1 MKTDHFE
8 QLYRG
13 NYARLYYYAFR
24 FVADEEACRD
34 IVNDVFEQAWKDR
47 EQLQEAT
54 AVACLYT
61 RTRNRCIDYLR
72 HRQVEQQYADFL
84 RTLTSEDPSI
94 PSGEREERVRRMER
108 CLERMTDPT
117 RSIVK
122 QCYYDGKKYREVA
135 EERGITSDGVKK
147 HIVKALRMRRAAWW
161 TALAVAASL
170 ALLMMLPLT
179 GRREYTV
186 FRAGPAGGEVKEEV
200 CGGIRT
206 VRIPRGMSRRL
217 VLPDGSRVWLN
228 AESSLSYPGS
238 FGGRERREVT
248 LQGEA
253 YFEVAPD
260 SLHPFVVETAAL
272 QTQVLGTSFNVRAY
286 SPEDTRVTLLRGSVK
301 VSDRH
306 RGELLLRPG
315 EGTDCSLGRKT
326 VDDAEDC
333 RAWTD
338 GRFAFDDAPLV
349 EIMRELGRWYN
360 VDIVFTDR
368 EVMQERLH
376 FRADRRDSL
385 EQVLELLNCL
395 RKVRARIE
403 DGRVVVGI

>member
-72 HRQVEQQYADFL
+72 HRQVEQQYATFL

-94 PSGEREERVRRMER
+94 PPGEREELAHRHAAAPDVDGQWEAFCRRHP
-108 CLERMTDPT
+108 DAA
-117 RSIVK
+117 
-122 QCYYDGKKYREVA
+122 GA
-135 EERGITSDGVKK
+135 ARGRK
-147 HIVKALRMRRAAWW
+147 RMRRAAWW

-315 EGTDCSLGRKT
+315 EGTDCSLDRKT

>member
-34 IVNDVFEQAWKDR
+34 IVNDVFEQAWKAR

-94 PSGEREERVRRMER
+94 PPGEREELARRHAAAP
-108 CLERMTDPT
+108 D
-117 RSIVK
+117 V
-122 QCYYDGKKYREVA
+122 DGQWEAFCRRHPDA
-135 EERGITSDGVKK
+135 AGAARGRK
-147 HIVKALRMRRAAWW
+147 RMRRAAWW

-200 CGGIRT
+200 RGGIRT

-238 FGGRERREVT
+238 FGGRDRREVT

-253 YFEVAPD
+253 YFEVASD

-315 EGTDCSLGRKT
+315 EGTDSSLDRKT
-326 VDDAEDC
+326 VEDAEDC

-403 DGRVVVGI
+403 DGRVVVGV

>member
-1 MKTDHFE
+1 M
-8 QLYRG
+8 
-13 NYARLYYYAFR
+13 
-24 FVADEEACRD
+24 
-34 IVNDVFEQAWKDR
+34 
-47 EQLQEAT
+47 
-54 AVACLYT
+54 
-61 RTRNRCIDYLR
+61 
-72 HRQVEQQYADFL
+72 
-84 RTLTSEDPSI
+84 
-94 PSGEREERVRRMER
+94 
-108 CLERMTDPT
+108 
-117 RSIVK
+117 
-122 QCYYDGKKYREVA
+122 
-135 EERGITSDGVKK
+135 
-147 HIVKALRMRRAAWW
+147 
-161 TALAVAASL
+161 
-170 ALLMMLPLT
+170 
-179 GRREYTV
+179 
-186 FRAGPAGGEVKEEV
+186 
-200 CGGIRT
+200 
-206 VRIPRGMSRRL
+206 
-217 VLPDGSRVWLN
+217 
-228 AESSLSYPGS
+228 
-238 FGGRERREVT
+238 T

-315 EGTDCSLGRKT
+315 EGTDSSLDRKT

-403 DGRVVVGI
+403 DGRVVVGV

>member
-72 HRQVEQQYADFL
+72 HRQVEQQYATFL

-94 PSGEREERVRRMER
+94 PPGEREALARRHAAAP
-108 CLERMTDPT
+108 D
-117 RSIVK
+117 V
-122 QCYYDGKKYREVA
+122 DGQWEAFCRRHPDA
-135 EERGITSDGVKK
+135 AGAARGRK
-147 HIVKALRMRRAAWW
+147 RMRRAAWW

-200 CGGIRT
+200 RGGIRT

-238 FGGRERREVT
+238 FGGRDRREVT

-315 EGTDCSLGRKT
+315 EGTDSSLDRKT

-403 DGRVVVGI
+403 DGRVVVGV

>member
-1 MKTDHFE
+1 
-8 QLYRG
+8 
-13 NYARLYYYAFR
+13 
-24 FVADEEACRD
+24 
-34 IVNDVFEQAWKDR
+34 
-47 EQLQEAT
+47 
-54 AVACLYT
+54 
-61 RTRNRCIDYLR
+61 
-72 HRQVEQQYADFL
+72 
-84 RTLTSEDPSI
+84 
-94 PSGEREERVRRMER
+94 
-108 CLERMTDPT
+108 
-117 RSIVK
+117 
-122 QCYYDGKKYREVA
+122 
-135 EERGITSDGVKK
+135 
-147 HIVKALRMRRAAWW
+147 MRRAAWW

-200 CGGIRT
+200 RGGIRT

-301 VSDRH
+301 AVSYTHLTLPTSD
-306 RGELLLRPG
+306 
-315 EGTDCSLGRKT
+315 
-326 VDDAEDC
+326 
-333 RAWTD
+333 
-338 GRFAFDDAPLV
+338 LV
-349 EIMRELGRWYN
+349 
-360 VDIVFTDR
+360 
-368 EVMQERLH
+368 
-376 FRADRRDSL
+376 
-385 EQVLELLNCL
+385 
-395 RKVRARIE
+395 
-403 DGRVVVGI
+403 

>member
-1 MKTDHFE
+1 
-8 QLYRG
+8 
-13 NYARLYYYAFR
+13 
-24 FVADEEACRD
+24 
-34 IVNDVFEQAWKDR
+34 
-47 EQLQEAT
+47 
-54 AVACLYT
+54 
-61 RTRNRCIDYLR
+61 
-72 HRQVEQQYADFL
+72 
-84 RTLTSEDPSI
+84 
-94 PSGEREERVRRMER
+94 MER

-135 EERGITSDGVKK
+135 EERGITPDGVKK
-147 HIVKALRMRRAAWW
+147 HIVK
-161 TALAVAASL
+161 

-200 CGGIRT
+200 RGGIRT

-253 YFEVAPD
+253 YFEVALD

-272 QTQVLGTSFNVRAY
+272 QAQVLGTSFNVRAY

-315 EGTDCSLGRKT
+315 EGTDSSLDRKT

-403 DGRVVVGI
+403 DGRVVVGV

>member
-94 PSGEREERVRRMER
+94 PPGEREELAHRHAAAPDVDGQWEAFCRRHP
-108 CLERMTDPT
+108 DAA
-117 RSIVK
+117 
-122 QCYYDGKKYREVA
+122 GA
-135 EERGITSDGVKK
+135 ARGRK
-147 HIVKALRMRRAAWW
+147 RMRRAAWW

-200 CGGIRT
+200 RGGIRT

-315 EGTDCSLGRKT
+315 EGTDSSLDRKT
-326 VDDAEDC
+326 VEDAEDC

>member
-1 MKTDHFE
+1 MDMKENEDRMGRTLDALEHP
-8 QLYRG
+8 G
-13 NYARLYYYAFR
+13 R
-24 FVADEEACRD
+24 FTKEELEELLADRECVAACRD
-34 IVNDVFEQAWKDR
+34 LLDCREALARRHAAAPDVDGQW
-47 EQLQEAT
+47 EAF
-54 AVACLYT
+54 C
-61 RTRNRCIDYLR
+61 RR
-72 HRQVEQQYADFL
+72 HPDAA
-84 RTLTSEDPSI
+84 
-94 PSGEREERVRRMER
+94 G
-108 CLERMTDPT
+108 
-117 RSIVK
+117 
-122 QCYYDGKKYREVA
+122 A
-135 EERGITSDGVKK
+135 ARGRK
-147 HIVKALRMRRAAWW
+147 RMRRAAWW

-200 CGGIRT
+200 RGGIRT

-306 RGELLLRPG
+306 RGKLLLRPG

>member
-72 HRQVEQQYADFL
+72 HRQVEQQYATFL

-94 PSGEREERVRRMER
+94 PPGEREELAHRHAAAPDVDGQWEAFCRRHP
-108 CLERMTDPT
+108 DAA
-117 RSIVK
+117 
-122 QCYYDGKKYREVA
+122 GA
-135 EERGITSDGVKK
+135 ARGRK
-147 HIVKALRMRRAAWW
+147 RMRRAAWW

-306 RGELLLRPG
+306 RGELLLRSG
-315 EGTDCSLGRKT
+315 EGTDCSLDRKT

>member
-94 PSGEREERVRRMER
+94 PPGEREELVRRMER

-135 EERGITSDGVKK
+135 EERGITPDGVKK
-147 HIVKALRMRRAAWW
+147 HIVKALRM
-161 TALAVAASL
+161 L
-170 ALLMMLPLT
+170 
-179 GRREYTV
+179 RE
-186 FRAGPAGGEVKEEV
+186 
-200 CGGIRT
+200 
-206 VRIPRGMSRRL
+206 
-217 VLPDGSRVWLN
+217 
-228 AESSLSYPGS
+228 
-238 FGGRERREVT
+238 
-248 LQGEA
+248 
-253 YFEVAPD
+253 
-260 SLHPFVVETAAL
+260 
-272 QTQVLGTSFNVRAY
+272 
-286 SPEDTRVTLLRGSVK
+286 
-301 VSDRH
+301 
-306 RGELLLRPG
+306 
-315 EGTDCSLGRKT
+315 
-326 VDDAEDC
+326 
-333 RAWTD
+333 
-338 GRFAFDDAPLV
+338 
-349 EIMRELGRWYN
+349 ELGCGEKRRGK
-360 VDIVFTDR
+360 VPGKTD
-368 EVMQERLH
+368 ET
-376 FRADRRDSL
+376 
-385 EQVLELLNCL
+385 
-395 RKVRARIE
+395 
-403 DGRVVVGI
+403 

>member
-1 MKTDHFE
+1 MDMKENEDRMGRTLDALEHP
-8 QLYRG
+8 G
-13 NYARLYYYAFR
+13 R
-24 FVADEEACRD
+24 FTREELEELLADRECVAACRD
-34 IVNDVFEQAWKDR
+34 LLDCREALARRHAAAPDVDGQW
-47 EQLQEAT
+47 EAF
-54 AVACLYT
+54 C
-61 RTRNRCIDYLR
+61 RR
-72 HRQVEQQYADFL
+72 HPDAA
-84 RTLTSEDPSI
+84 
-94 PSGEREERVRRMER
+94 G
-108 CLERMTDPT
+108 
-117 RSIVK
+117 
-122 QCYYDGKKYREVA
+122 A
-135 EERGITSDGVKK
+135 ARGRK
-147 HIVKALRMRRAAWW
+147 RMRRAAWW

-200 CGGIRT
+200 RGGIRT

-326 VDDAEDC
+326 VEDAEDC

-338 GRFAFDDAPLV
+338 GRFSFDDAPLV

>member
-72 HRQVEQQYADFL
+72 HRQVEQQYATFL
-84 RTLTSEDPSI
+84 RTLTSEDPSV
-94 PSGEREERVRRMER
+94 PPGEREERVRRMER

-135 EERGITSDGVKK
+135 EERGITPDGVKK
-147 HIVKALRMRRAAWW
+147 HIVKALR
-161 TALAVAASL
+161 
-170 ALLMMLPLT
+170 MLPLT

-186 FRAGPAGGEVKEEV
+186 FRAGPAGGEVK
-200 CGGIRT
+200 
-206 VRIPRGMSRRL
+206 
-217 VLPDGSRVWLN
+217 
-228 AESSLSYPGS
+228 
-238 FGGRERREVT
+238 
-248 LQGEA
+248 
-253 YFEVAPD
+253 
-260 SLHPFVVETAAL
+260 
-272 QTQVLGTSFNVRAY
+272 
-286 SPEDTRVTLLRGSVK
+286 
-301 VSDRH
+301 
-306 RGELLLRPG
+306 GELLLRPG
-315 EGTDCSLGRKT
+315 EGTDCSLDRKT
-326 VDDAEDC
+326 VEDAEDC
-333 RAWTD
+333 RAWTG

-403 DGRVVVGI
+403 DGRVVVGV